1 MSSNRSQVIFVG
13 AIILAVIVVSVGLV
27 LRGISNLST
36 GAPPTA
42 GQNQPP
48 GATPLPAG
56 SVEVRIESSNTKED
70 WMNEMVKDFN
80 ASGAKTGSGKPI
92 VVTVTHGGSGTGM
105 DNILSGSSKPVVYSP
120 GTYVWIDQLNQ
131 KWNDLYNQKLIKSDC
146 PALTSE
152 PFGVA
157 MWKPMAEALGWPDKP
172 IKLIDIEKLAA
183 DPQGWASLGH
193 PEWGA
198 FKFGHGHP
206 DYANSGLLT
215 IVAAVYSAA
224 GVQSGLTPTQVKSD
238 QVITSVRALEQA
250 VYHYGRLSTDLLDRM
265 TVRGPNYLH
274 AITAFESDVVKWNLK
289 HADELRFPLVFIVP
303 ADATFWTQ
311 HPYCI
316 LDNADWVSDEQREA
330 ALQFQKYLLDPAN
343 QAKAIATGLR
353 PADLSIP
360 LTAPVDSAHGAMTTA
375 NAKNLP
381 ELEYPSDEV
390 VAHILDVFHQVK
402 KKATVLVIVDTSGS
416 MTGEKIKGAVGG
428 ALSFLDNMEP
438 DERVIVYS
446 FSDQITEL
454 NPSGRVGDVREQ
466 LKQTLSNLYA
476 GGGTALHEVIIRALD
491 RMDQIKADDESR
503 GENRLYGIVL
513 LTDGKNDI
521 VGGPSEADLLSRL
534 PSGDQPGG
542 IKLFTIAYGDD
553 ANEQLLQTLANRTNG
568 KKFKGDPQTIRSVY
582 LAISSEF

>member
-1 MSSNRSQVIFVG
+1 MNSSRSQVIFVV
-13 AIILAVIVVSVGLV
+13 VIVVALGVVGLGLL
-27 LRGISNLST
+27 LRGVSNSS
-36 GAPPTA
+36 GPAA
-42 GQNQPP
+42 NNQ
-48 GATPLPAG
+48 AASTPLPAG
-56 SVEVRIESSNTKED
+56 SVEVKIESSNTKED
-70 WMNEMVKDFN
+70 WMNQMVKDFN

-92 VVTVTHGGSGTGM
+92 VVTVVHGGSGTGL

-131 KWNDLYNQKLIKSDC
+131 KWSDQYNKKLIKADC

-152 PFGVA
+152 PFGIA
-157 MWKPMAEALGWPDKP
+157 MWKPMAEALGWPNKP
-172 IKLIDIEKLAA
+172 IKLSDIAKLAA
-183 DPQGWASLGH
+183 NPQGWASVGH
-193 PEWGA
+193 PQWGT

-206 DYANSGLLT
+206 DYSNSGLLT
-215 IVAAVYSAA
+215 MVAAVYSAA
-224 GVQSGLTPTQVKSD
+224 GVQNGLTPAQVKSE
-238 QVITSVRALEQA
+238 QVITSVRALEQS
-250 VYHYGRLSTDLLDRM
+250 VYHYGRLSTDLFDRM
-265 TVRGPNYLH
+265 TARGPNYLH
-274 AITAFESDVVKWNLK
+274 AITAFESDVVKWNLN
-289 HADELRFPLVFIVP
+289 HANELRFPLVFIVP

-316 LDNADWVSDEQREA
+316 LDNADWVSDEQRDA
-330 ALQFQKYLLDPAN
+330 AQQFQKYLLDPAN
-343 QAKAIATGLR
+343 QAKAVATGLR
-353 PADLSIP
+353 PADQSIA
-360 LTAPVDSAHGAMTTA
+360 LTAPLDLDHGAMTTV

-390 VAHILDVFHQVK
+390 VTHILDVFHQVK
-402 KKATVLVIVDTSGS
+402 KQSTVLVIIDTSGS
-416 MTGEKIKGAVGG
+416 MGGDKIKGAVDG

-446 FSDQITEL
+446 FSDKINEL
-454 NPSGRVGDVREQ
+454 SPSGRVGDVREQ
-466 LKQTLSNLYA
+466 LKQTIGGLYS

-491 RMDQIKADDESR
+491 QMAQIKTQDEAN

-521 VGGPSEADLLSRL
+521 AGGPSEADLLSRL

-553 ANEQLLQTLANRTNG
+553 ANEQLLQTLANRSNG
-568 KKFKGDPQTIRSVY
+568 KKFKGDPKTIRSVY